1 MLKVVAT
8 AMKLR
13 TWKYYINQ
21 GLRGIFKN
29 GLMSFASI
37 IIVSACI
44 FIVILSL
51 CIITNVDYILEQIES
66 EIGVTL
72 FLGDEP
78 DEEEVNSLIAQIES
92 MPEVRSVTF
101 VSADDALDNAKR
113 IYSAE
118 LLDGLRDDNPLPRSL
133 EIMLKDIRYQKSF
146 IQKAEQL
153 QWDFEEQI
161 MGEEAKDSPDTMKA
175 EEQPNAQTAVQTTE
189 IASQAQTTAPA
200 SQAQTTAPASQ
211 APQSSAGLFSNTVY
225 AEPASQAVTQAAQTA
240 TEAPAQP
247 ATNPAAKDSE
257 AADPANQAKSAEP
270 TPEVITQSAQSAVST
285 EPKLGDADY
294 QFKGI
299 ELISHAQQL
308 TETLITID
316 TAFKLVSVILIAI
329 LGIVS
334 IGIIMN
340 TIKLTVFIR
349 KNEIN
354 IMKYVGATDWFI
366 RWPFIIEGIIIG
378 LIGAVIPSVL
388 CILGYIKL
396 YGIFNSDLTVLK
408 VIGQLKPASEIFI
421 VIIPIALIVGMLI
434 GAIGSINSI
443 RKHLNV

>member
-78 DEEEVNSLIAQIES
+78 DEEDVNSLIAQIEG
-92 MPEVRSVTF
+92 MPEVRSVKF

-161 MGEEAKDSPDTMKA
+161 MGTDAKDSPDTMKA
-175 EEQPNAQTAVQTTE
+175 EEQPNAQTATQAQTTE
-189 IASQAQTTAPA
+189 SASQAQTAAPA
-200 SQAQTTAPASQ
+200 LQN
-211 APQSSAGLFSNTVY
+211 SAGLFSDTVY
-225 AEPASQAVTQAAQTA
+225 AEPASQAATQAQTA
-240 TEAPAQP
+240 TEAPTQP

-378 LIGAVIPSVL
+378 LIGAIIPSVL

-408 VIGQLKPASEIFI
+408 VIGQLKPASEIFVI
-421 VIIPIALIVGMLI
+421 IIPIALIVGMLI

>member
-78 DEEEVNSLIAQIES
+78 DEEEVNSLIAQLES
-92 MPEVRSVTF
+92 MPEVRSVKF

-175 EEQPNAQTAVQTTE
+175 EEQPNAQTAAQAQTTE
-189 IASQAQTTAPA
+189 SASQAQTTAPA
-200 SQAQTTAPASQ
+200 SQTQTAAP
-211 APQSSAGLFSNTVY
+211 APQSSAGLFSDTVY
-225 AEPASQAVTQAAQTA
+225 AEPASQAATQAAQTA
-240 TEAPAQP
+240 TEAPTQP

-257 AADPANQAKSAEP
+257 ATDPANQAKSAEP
-270 TPEVITQSAQSAVST
+270 TPEVMTQPAQSAVST

-408 VIGQLKPASEIFI
+408 VIGQLKPASEIFV
-421 VIIPIALIVGMLI
+421 VIIPIALVVGMLI

>member
-37 IIVSACI
+37 VIVSACI

-72 FLGDEP
+72 FLGDKP
-78 DEEEVNSLIAQIES
+78 DQEDVDSLIAQLES
-92 MPEVRSVTF
+92 MPEVRSVKF
-101 VSADDALDNAKR
+101 VSSDEALDNAKN

-161 MGEEAKDSPDTMKA
+161 MGIDSKDTPDTMNA
-175 EEQPNAQTAVQTTE
+175 AEQPNAQTETQAQTTE
-189 IASQAQTTAPA
+189 PVSQAQTTAPA
-200 SQAQTTAPASQ
+200 SQAAQN
-211 APQSSAGLFSNTVY
+211 SAGLFSNTVY
-225 AEPASQAVTQAAQTA
+225 AEPQSQAATQAAQSQAA
-240 TEAPAQP
+240 TQAATQP
-247 ATNPAAKDSE
+247 AVNPAAKDSE

-270 TPEVITQSAQSAVST
+270 TPEVITQPAATAVSD
-285 EPKLGDADY
+285 EPQLGDADY
-294 QFKGI
+294 EFKGI

-366 RWPFIIEGIIIG
+366 RWPFIIEGVIIG
-378 LIGAVIPSVL
+378 LIGAIIPSVL

-396 YGIFNSDLTVLK
+396 YGIFNSDYTVLK